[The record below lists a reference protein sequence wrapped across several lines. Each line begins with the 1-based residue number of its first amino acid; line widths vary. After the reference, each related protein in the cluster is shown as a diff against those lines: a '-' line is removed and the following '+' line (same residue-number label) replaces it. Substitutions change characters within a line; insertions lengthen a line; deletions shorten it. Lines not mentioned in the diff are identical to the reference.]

1 VNHSYDERY
10 ALGFAPD
17 KAPQTFT
24 QRIIRKDYDV
34 AVSSNP
40 DVDHPDGV
48 AFLLAQ
54 LGHHAATLF
63 AEQVATVELSPPHAG
78 ILRAIAAEPGRSQQA
93 LSAQLGM
100 LPSRVVVYV
109 DELEERGFVE
119 RRRNPDDR
127 RLHALHLTAAGK
139 RLMRKLSEL
148 ARQHELRLTAALDP
162 EQYST
167 LRKLLAAVA
176 QEQGLTPRVHPGY
189 RTLRPPKPNG

>member
-1 VNHSYDERY
+1 MPS
-10 ALGFAPD
+10 AP
-17 KAPQTFT
+17 
-24 QRIIRKDYDV
+24 
-34 AVSSNP
+34 VS
-40 DVDHPDGV
+40 DQPDGV

-100 LPSRVVVYV
+100 LPSRVVAYV
-109 DELEERGFVE
+109 DELEQRGYVE

-127 RLHALHLTAAGK
+127 RLHALYLTAAGK

-148 ARQHELRLTAALDP
+148 ARQHELRLTAELEP

-167 LRKLLAAVA
+167 LRDLLATVA
-176 QEQGLTPRVHPGY
+176 QQQGLTPHVHPGY
-189 RTLRPPKPNG
+189 RTIRPPRPAG

>member
-1 VNHSYDERY
+1 M
-10 ALGFAPD
+10 
-17 KAPQTFT
+17 
-24 QRIIRKDYDV
+24 
-34 AVSSNP
+34 SSARG
-40 DVDHPDGV
+40 DHDGV

-63 AEQVATVELSPPHAG
+63 AEQMATIKLSPPHAG

-109 DELEERGFVE
+109 DELEERGYVE

-162 EQYST
+162 EQYSA
-167 LRKLLAAVA
+167 LRGLLSTVA
-176 QEQGLTPRVHPGY
+176 REQGLTPHVHPGY
-189 RTLRPPKPNG
+189 RTLAR

>member
-1 VNHSYDERY
+1 M
-10 ALGFAPD
+10 
-17 KAPQTFT
+17 
-24 QRIIRKDYDV
+24 
-34 AVSSNP
+34 SSA
-40 DVDHPDGV
+40 DSV

-63 AEQVATVELSPPHAG
+63 AEQVAAIELSPPQAG

-100 LPSRVVVYV
+100 LPSRIVVYV
-109 DELEERGFVE
+109 DELEERGYVE

-148 ARQHELRLTAALDP
+148 AHQHELRLTAALDP
-162 EQYST
+162 EQYSA
-167 LRKLLAAVA
+167 LRALLSTVA
-176 QEQGLTPRVHPGY
+176 REQGLKPHVHPGY
-189 RTLRPPKPNG
+189 RTLAR

>member
-1 VNHSYDERY
+1 M
-10 ALGFAPD
+10 
-17 KAPQTFT
+17 T
-24 QRIIRKDYDV
+24 
-34 AVSSNP
+34 VSSA
-40 DVDHPDGV
+40 DSV

-63 AEQVATVELSPPHAG
+63 AEQVAAIELSPPQAG

-100 LPSRVVVYV
+100 LPSRIVVYV
-109 DELEERGFVE
+109 DELEERGYVE

-148 ARQHELRLTAALDP
+148 AHQHELRLTAALDP
-162 EQYST
+162 EQYSA
-167 LRKLLAAVA
+167 LRALLSTVA
-176 QEQGLTPRVHPGY
+176 REQGLKPHVHPGY
-189 RTLRPPKPNG
+189 RTLAR